1 MMMMMAQDMTEQN
14 GSAMVEVVET
24 TDENGVVHYFERID
38 EMEVD
43 GQAYALLLYQGTEED
58 EAPEDGEEGYDE
70 EFVLMKVI
78 KDADGTPVYEYI
90 EDEAEFNKVAAE
102 LEKKDYDFDID
113 ELLAEE
119 PGSQN

>member
-14 GSAMVEVVET
+14 GQGMVEVVET

-38 EMEVD
+38 EMEID

-58 EAPEDGEEGYDE
+58 EAPEEGEEGYDE

-90 EDEAEFNKVAAE
+90 EDEEEFNRVAAE
-102 LEKKDYDFDID
+102 LEKKDYDFEIDDI
-113 ELLAEE
+113 LLDE

>member
-1 MMMMMAQDMTEQN
+1 MMMMAQDMTEQN
-14 GSAMVEVVET
+14 GQGMVEVVET

-38 EMEVD
+38 EMEID

-58 EAPEDGEEGYDE
+58 EAPEEGEEGYDE
-70 EFVLMKVI
+70 EFVLMKVT

-90 EDEAEFNKVAAE
+90 EDEEEFNRVAAE

-113 ELLAEE
+113 DILLDE